1 MDRLEPIWALTPLGQ
16 RPDSC
21 RPYTAAMR
29 LSDHDR
35 QAIRQ
40 ITTEL
45 AGPQARVLLFGSR
58 TRDDLRGGD
67 IDLLVELPAITPERW
82 ALGDRLG
89 ARLQRAIGLRK
100 IDILVADP
108 TTPTSPVLVV
118 ARRDGIAL

>member
-1 MDRLEPIWALTPLGQ
+1 
-16 RPDSC
+16 
-21 RPYTAAMR
+21 MR

-35 QAIRQ
+35 QAIRRV
-40 ITTEL
+40 TTEV
-45 AGPQARVLLFGSR
+45 AGAHARLLLFGSR

-82 ALGDRLG
+82 ALGNRLG

-108 TTPTSPVLVV
+108 ATPNSPVLAA

>member
-1 MDRLEPIWALTPLGQ
+1 
-16 RPDSC
+16 
-21 RPYTAAMR
+21 MR

-35 QAIRQ
+35 QGVRQ

-45 AGPQARVLLFGSR
+45 GGPQARVLLFGSR

-67 IDLLVELPAITPERW
+67 TDLLVEMPAITPVRW
-82 ALGDRLG
+82 ALGNRLG

-108 TTPTSPVLVV
+108 ATPASPVLAA

>member
-1 MDRLEPIWALTPLGQ
+1 
-16 RPDSC
+16 
-21 RPYTAAMR
+21 MR

-45 AGPQARVLLFGSR
+45 AGSEARVLLFGSR

-67 IDLLVELPAITPERW
+67 IDLLIEMPAVTPERW

-89 ARLQRAIGLRK
+89 AKLQRAIGLRK

-108 TTPTSPVLVV
+108 ATPCSQVLMA

>member
-1 MDRLEPIWALTPLGQ
+1 
-16 RPDSC
+16 
-21 RPYTAAMR
+21 MR

-35 QAIRQ
+35 QAIRK

-67 IDLLVELPAITPERW
+67 IDLLVELPAITPQRLT
-82 ALGDRLG
+82 LGDRLG
-89 ARLQRAIGLRK
+89 VRLQRAIGLRK

-108 TTPTSPVLVV
+108 ATPSSPVLAA